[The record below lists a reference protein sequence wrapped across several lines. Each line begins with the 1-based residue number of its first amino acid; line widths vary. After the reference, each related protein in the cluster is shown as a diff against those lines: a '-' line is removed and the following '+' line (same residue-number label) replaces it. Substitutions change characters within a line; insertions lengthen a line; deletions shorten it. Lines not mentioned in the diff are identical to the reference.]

1 MKYLQKIT
9 AIAILTLTISLAF
22 GQAPPPP
29 NNNNPGNPGG
39 NPVGGGAPVGSGLL
53 ILTAMAAAYGSQ
65 KYKKIL
71 NAN

>member
-29 NNNNPGNPGG
+29 NNNNPGNPGN
-39 NPVGGGAPVGSGLL
+39 NPVGGGAPVGSGFI
-53 ILTAMAAAYGSQ
+53 ILSALSAVYGGQ
-65 KYKKIL
+65 KFWKNLKL
-71 NAN
+71 